1 MAKTTPTT
9 TARSLNYGLD
19 STILDRVKGAA
30 TATAKVERQELTG
43 KVEAIDK
50 ATGQILT
57 MGAAIETGRQRTESM
72 IELGAQWEEALSK
85 TEWGTAEAMDRYKS
99 GLLEKQ
105 KAYIHAVRTGDKATQ
120 EKLLQELNQGA
131 SDLENIKNSTTR
143 MKEGYKEHG
152 HFEDTSILPLEDQ
165 EFLAAAGKNTDI
177 DFVNINGT
185 TYSQFDNTD
194 NHLKRTAGMS
204 DSEIATYVGNL
215 LDRTDDLRT
224 IEGLPDIVQKKLTG
238 NRISDAEIIKK
249 HMAMAPASFSVKWR
263 NGDIRVKRNVSPEG
277 MNKLAKRA
285 EKPTALIGEIQ
296 TTLQQ
301 IQEGASAEKA
311 TYFDPIEVKNKWA
324 SGFTRDDQRIMM
336 STDVGFG
343 GVFKKDFMA
352 AKVLDM
358 PIPIV
363 NLDIP
368 GQGGTRDM
376 EALDKDKDGLLSP
389 EELTGDWDN
398 DPNTPDTVYKLT
410 TPDKELIISEM
421 MKPENFDIAKDHW
434 SSWAAMKSAQRHN
447 IGVVQRFTQ
456 ATGQGGQAGARTPV
470 NMPALVGT
478 SMYGDG
484 YYDPSQV
491 VDDADRFDAQRAVS
505 SSMKDINVRI
515 SGLKEGD
522 ELESRN

>member
-30 TATAKVERQELTG
+30 EATAKVDRQELTG
-43 KVEAIDK
+43 KVEAIDE

-57 MGAAIETGRQRTESM
+57 MGAAVETGRQRTESM

-99 GLLEKQ
+99 GLLKKQ
-105 KAYIHAVRTGDKATQ
+105 EAYIQAVRTGDKATQ

-131 SDLENIKNSTTR
+131 SDLENIKNSTIR

-152 HFEDTSILPLEDQ
+152 HFEDTSILPIEDQ

-194 NHLKRTAGMS
+194 NHLKRTANMS

-301 IQEGASAEKA
+301 IQEGASADKA

-324 SGFTRDDQRIMM
+324 SGFTKDDQRIMM

-343 GVFKKDFMA
+343 GVFKEDFMKA
-352 AKVLDM
+352 SVLDM
-358 PIPIV
+358 PIPIMMF
-363 NLDIP
+363 D
-368 GQGGTRDM
+368 GQYV
-376 EALDKDKDGLLSP
+376 KDKDGSGTLEYDELP
-389 EELTGDWDN
+389 EQLMHDHDN
-398 DPNTPDTVYKLT
+398 DPT
-410 TPDKELIISEM
+410 TPLVLLDKHKELIIEEM
-421 MKPENFDIAKDHW
+421 MKPENFDLAKDHW

-456 ATGQGGQAGARTPV
+456 DKAGARTPV
-470 NMPALVGT
+470 EMPELIGT
-478 SMYGDG
+478 GMYGDG
-484 YYDPSQV
+484 YYDPSKV
-491 VDDADRFDAQRAVS
+491 VDDADRFDAQRTVS
-505 SSMKDINVRI
+505 SSMNPYNVRV
-515 SGLKEGD
+515 SGLKDGE
-522 ELESRN
+522 ELEVRQ

>member
-85 TEWGTAEAMDRYKS
+85 TEWGTAEAMNRYKS
-99 GLLEKQ
+99 GLLKKQ
-105 KAYIHAVRTGDKATQ
+105 EDYIQAVRTGDKAAQ

-143 MKEGYKEHG
+143 MTEGYKEHG
-152 HFEDTSILPLEDQ
+152 HFEDTSILPIEDQ
-165 EFLAAAGKNTDI
+165 EFLAAAAKNTDI

-185 TYSQFDNTD
+185 TYSQFDSTD
-194 NHLKRTAGMS
+194 NILRRTVNMS
-204 DSEIATYVGNL
+204 DEDLQTYVIGL
-215 LDRTDDLRT
+215 FDRTDDLRT
-224 IEGLPDIVQKKLTG
+224 VQGLPEDVQSKLTG
-238 NRISDAEIIKK
+238 NKLSDAEIIKTFFTSLK
-249 HMAMAPASFSVKWR
+249 PNEFR
-263 NGDIRVKRNVSPEG
+263 LGLTRGDYQIKRNVSPEG

-301 IQEGASAEKA
+301 IQEGASADKA

-324 SGFTRDDQRIMM
+324 SGFTKDDQRIMM

-343 GVFKKDFMA
+343 GVFKEDFMKA
-352 AKVLDM
+352 SVLDM
-358 PIPIV
+358 PIPIMRFPGISY
-363 NLDIP
+363 DIV
-368 GQGGTRDM
+368 
-376 EALDKDKDGLLSP
+376 DKDGSGTLEYNELP
-389 EELTGDWDN
+389 EELMHDHDD
-398 DPNTPDTVYKLT
+398 DPT
-410 TPDKELIISEM
+410 TPMVLLDEHKKLIIEEM
-421 MKPENFDIAKDHW
+421 MKPENFDLAKDHW

-456 ATGQGGQAGARTPV
+456 NKDNERTPV
-470 NMPALVGT
+470 NMPQLVGT

-522 ELESRN
+522 ELESRNQ